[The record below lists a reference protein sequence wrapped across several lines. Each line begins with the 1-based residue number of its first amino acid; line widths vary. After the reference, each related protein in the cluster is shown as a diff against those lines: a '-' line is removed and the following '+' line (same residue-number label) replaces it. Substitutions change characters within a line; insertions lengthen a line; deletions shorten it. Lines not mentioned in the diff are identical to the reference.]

1 MRYSYIVDE
10 YKNVIKE
17 HRLYAPEQW
26 LGHSVRIVA
35 RDRTTEA
42 RSLRLPAPLPPAF
55 AKIYRYP
62 RWDDRFRILFRGGLL
77 GRSRAKVE
85 FDNLRLLH
93 RRGLAPQVIA
103 YVKKT
108 HLGLLK
114 TSLVVMREVSDSVSL
129 DSFAAGRL
137 PSLTRYQRQDFIQ
150 TLARF
155 TRTMNTG
162 GYINTE
168 YHWRNILVQK
178 NDAGFSFQVIDPSS
192 SRWWF
197 RFVCP
202 WFDLATLDVCAPY
215 FFTRTER
222 LRFLKAYWGTEG
234 KRLSFRQKKQIK
246 NITDMRRSISRK
258 ELKRYRRIL
267 PAARSDAPINNLS
280 AQRTSPT
287 D

>member
-1 MRYSYIVDE
+1 MRYTYIADE
-10 YKNVIKE
+10 YKNTIE
-17 HRLYAPEQW
+17 ELRLDTPDQW
-26 LGHSVRIVA
+26 MAYSVQIA
-35 RDRTTEA
+35 SLDRTTET
-42 RSLRLPAPLPPAF
+42 RRLGLPAPLSGVF

-103 YVKKT
+103 YGKERYK
-108 HLGLLK
+108 GLLR
-114 TSLVVMREVSDSVSL
+114 TSLLVIGEVADAVSL
-129 DSFAAGRL
+129 DVFVADELS
-137 PSLTRYQRQDFIQ
+137 SLTRRRRQNFIQ

-162 GYINTE
+162 GFINTE

-178 NDAGFSFQVIDPSS
+178 NEAGFSFQVIDPSS

-197 RFVCP
+197 RLFYP
-202 WFDLATLDVCAPY
+202 SFDLATLDVCAPY

-222 LRFLKAYWGTEG
+222 LRFLKHYWGSEG
-234 KRLSFRQKKQIK
+234 LPLNAKQKAQIYK
-246 NITDMRRSISRK
+246 IAGLRRVVAEK
-258 ELKRYRRIL
+258 ELKRYRSIL
-267 PAARSDAPINNLS
+267 PDGWAAQNE
-280 AQRTSPT
+280 
-287 D
+287 

>member
-17 HRLYAPEQW
+17 QRLFSPEQW
-26 LGHSVRIVA
+26 LAHSVQIVA

-42 RSLRLPAPLPPAF
+42 RRLKLPAPLPPAF

-103 YVKKT
+103 YGKERYK
-108 HLGLLK
+108 GLLR
-114 TSLVVMREVSDSVSL
+114 TSLVIIREVSDSVSL
-129 DSFAAGRL
+129 DSFAAGQL
-137 PSLTRYQRQDFIQ
+137 PSLTRHQRQDFIQ
-150 TLARF
+150 TLAHF
-155 TRTMNTG
+155 TKTMNAG

-178 NDAGFSFQVIDPSS
+178 NDAGFSFQ
-192 SRWWF
+192 
-197 RFVCP
+197 
-202 WFDLATLDVCAPY
+202 
-215 FFTRTER
+215 
-222 LRFLKAYWGTEG
+222 
-234 KRLSFRQKKQIK
+234 
-246 NITDMRRSISRK
+246 
-258 ELKRYRRIL
+258 L
-267 PAARSDAPINNLS
+267 PMVVPICM
-280 AQRTSPT
+280 PIV
-287 D
+287 